1 MSGSSFATVWA
12 SPYIL
17 IALGV
22 SFIISKNGVEIVFR
36 ACAELV
42 AAVADAVVEAVVV
55 VLVMGHVLEQKLII
69 MN

>member
-1 MSGSSFATVWA
+1 MGIA
-12 SPYIL
+12 IL

>member
-1 MSGSSFATVWA
+1 MSI
-12 SPYIL
+12 PIL

-22 SFIISKNGVEIVFR
+22 SFIISKNGVEIVFG

-42 AAVADAVVEAVVV
+42 AAVADTVVEAVVV